1 MRNEIL
7 KRLYPTI
14 IFVTIGF
21 GGLLVSNL
29 FRRSICLFRFLFG
42 IPCPACGM
50 TRAYISLFR
59 GDIEDAFWYHP
70 LFWVPVLI
78 CVLSL
83 FDKLSE
89 RMIYTLA
96 VLVLVVWVIRM
107 IFLFP
112 NQIEPMILDE
122 RGIVPIIFEWLWNR

>member
-1 MRNEIL
+1 MLIKIL

-14 IFVTIGF
+14 IFLTVGIA
-21 GGLLVSNL
+21 GLLASNL

-50 TRAYISLFR
+50 TRAHISLFH
-59 GDIEDAFWYHP
+59 GDIENAFWYHP
-70 LFWVPVLI
+70 LFWIPALI

-89 RMIYTLA
+89 RMIYILA
-96 VLVLVVWVIRM
+96 LLVLVVWIIRM

-112 NQIEPMILDE
+112 NQIEPMVFDE
-122 RGIVPIIFEWLWNR
+122 RGIVPVIFEWLWSR